1 MLGCPTL
8 AFANERRAGEQD
20 RDHRD
25 LVDQRY
31 DSAERAPGQSSGYNA
46 PAPQYPPAV
55 GIRFVVPLSWTFS
68 F

>member
-1 MLGCPTL
+1 MLGGLTL

-31 DSAERAPGQSSGYNA
+31 DSAERAPGQVWVLT
-46 PAPQYPPAV
+46 Q
-55 GIRFVVPLSWTFS
+55 PLLNIHRRSEYGS
-68 F
+68 